1 MIKLVYIL
9 LCAAVLPYT
18 TVFAA
23 QAYTLPEQA
32 NQFDMLMKQ
41 AQSGSAEAQIE
52 LGQAS
57 LERKGV
63 PKNPSQTDV
72 VVVSKD
78 KQSSDKL
85 DLNNNFVWYLKA
97 AQQGDAGG
105 QNYQG
110 IMYENGL
117 GVEKDYQQALNWMMS
132 GFRWLEGLIPPQAKM
147 VADGTI
153 SHARVKLGVE
163 VFSGLFAKLTGSFK
177 EIVPDFYGWMTVIFD
192 GTTATMP
199 DSEANKK
206 NSDDRVQVK
215 IKALSRKY
223 GSYPCWPCQ
232 CG

>member
-9 LCAAVLPYT
+9 LCAAVLSYT
-18 TVFAA
+18 TVFTA
-23 QAYTLPEQA
+23 QAYTLLEQA

-41 AQSGSAEAQIE
+41 AQSGPVEAQTE
-52 LGQAS
+52 LGRAY

-63 PKNPSQTDV
+63 PKNQSHADV

-117 GVEKDYQQALNWMMS
+117 GEETDYQ
-132 GFRWLEGLIPPQAKM
+132 
-147 VADGTI
+147 
-153 SHARVKLGVE
+153 
-163 VFSGLFAKLTGSFK
+163 
-177 EIVPDFYGWMTVIFD
+177 
-192 GTTATMP
+192 
-199 DSEANKK
+199 
-206 NSDDRVQVK
+206 
-215 IKALSRKY
+215 
-223 GSYPCWPCQ
+223 
-232 CG
+232 